1 MSNKD
6 LSVSL
11 EIAFLFCRECRGS
24 LINKTKY
31 HKGKQAETEGSA
43 SFLRDCILLC
53 YVLIS
58 DGFPLKLRAWG
69 KRRRV

>member
-11 EIAFLFCRECRGS
+11 EIAFLFCHEYRRS

-43 SFLRDCILLC
+43 SFFKSLYSAMLC
-53 YVLIS
+53 TY
-58 DGFPLKLRAWG
+58 F
-69 KRRRV
+69 